1 MTFVKVQDP
10 TNKNLV
16 KEYIA
21 KRNRVREADRR
32 DKMGQVFEFEE
43 LSRFFKPVSAQ
54 TQELT
59 KQVGELPGKIA
70 RAMPK
75 PQAREEAPPP
85 AYDTLPFAG
94 EDVVPGEAEYETID
108 FPKEVQQVDDKV
120 FRLGGINLLIDTNEK
135 KIFLK
140 KVDGDVKELDITPNI
155 YSLLT
160 NKNAAIQW
168 NDLTPEEQTIYGKLL
183 IKSGAMKSATK
194 LNTVNRSIF
203 NTRGNKWNNLYS
215 HVWYN
220 RWLFEDDFTDQ
231 EYNKMLE
238 LVNKRNYNSKTTQ
251 ETRDKIR
258 EVIKQQF
265 GTGVKT
271 DYVTLPSDPNE
282 LVERLEILL
291 ASKDAGNTGVHNEI
305 VSICEELRKRK
316 MLTRAQY
323 KQLLSNN

>member
-16 KEYIA
+16 KEYLA
-21 KRNRVREADRR
+21 KRNRVREPDRR
-32 DKMGQVFEFEE
+32 EKMGE
-43 LSRFFKPVSAQ
+43 LSRFFKPVTAQ

-75 PQAREEAPPP
+75 PQTREEVAPL

-140 KVDGDVKELDITPNI
+140 KVHGDVEEIGITPNI

-160 NKNAAIQW
+160 NKNAEIQW
-168 NDLTPEEQTIYGKLL
+168 DDLNSDEQNAYGKLL
-183 IKSGAMKSATK
+183 IKTGAMESKTK
-194 LNTVNRSIF
+194 PGRVNQTIF
-203 NTRGNKWNNLYS
+203 NIKGKKWKNLYS

-220 RWLFEDDFTDQ
+220 RWLFKDDFTDQ

-238 LVNKRNYNSKTTQ
+238 LTNKRNYNQK
-251 ETRDKIR
+251 RCKKLKI
-258 EVIKQQF
+258 KL
-265 GTGVKT
+265 VK
-271 DYVTLPSDPNE
+271 
-282 LVERLEILL
+282 
-291 ASKDAGNTGVHNEI
+291 
-305 VSICEELRKRK
+305 
-316 MLTRAQY
+316 
-323 KQLLSNN
+323 